1 MPAQHTAS
9 SFPRNTVPSG
19 GSKGRQGAL
28 APIFELAPFPP
39 FETFRLALQFIFTVI
54 DLIHSLRAEKFLKTS
69 NVLFCYCRGGDL
81 SETATS

>member
-1 MPAQHTAS
+1 MAA
-9 SFPRNTVPSG
+9 PRG
-19 GSKGRQGAL
+19 GKGPWP
-28 APIFELAPFPP
+28 PIFELAPFPP

-69 NVLFCYCRGGDL
+69 NVLFCYFREGGDL